1 MSYIV
6 TQNIESPNKVAK
18 YLYVFDFFFLIAYMG
33 VTFALASLVHSKL
46 HIIYYIF
53 SFLMAIFLTSKSTYN
68 KGRRN
73 YESILLMLQK
83 DILIYK
89 PYISKEKENDEE

>member
-6 TQNIESPNKVAK
+6 TQNIESPNRVAK
-18 YLYVFDFFFLIAYMG
+18 FLYVFDFFFVIGYMG
-33 VTFALASLVHSKL
+33 VTFALASIVHEKL
-46 HIIYYIF
+46 HIPFYIF
-53 SFLMAIFLTSKSTYN
+53 SFLLAIFLTSKSTYN

-89 PYISKEKENDEE
+89 PYIREVEDEK

>member
-1 MSYIV
+1 MLYIV

-18 YLYVFDFFFLIAYMG
+18 FIYVFDFFFLIGYMG
-33 VTFALASLVHSKL
+33 VTFSLASLVHKKL
-46 HIIYYIF
+46 HLIFYIF

-73 YESILLMLQK
+73 YESIYLCCK
-83 DILIYK
+83 KIF
-89 PYISKEKENDEE
+89 